1 VAAAR
6 RPGCRRGDHAQRAAP
21 GPLLAWPRLTFPVIG
36 SLLFLPLLIA
46 NPKRM
51 TREIPLFR
59 ALAVILVVLLIAANS
74 VSPVACSSARSCSR
88 GLFR

>member
-1 VAAAR
+1 
-6 RPGCRRGDHAQRAAP
+6 
-21 GPLLAWPRLTFPVIG
+21 
-36 SLLFLPLLIA
+36 LLFLPLLFA

-51 TREIPLFR
+51 TREIPLLR